1 MIRLLVAFIALL
13 AMASSAFAQDGS
25 SRRRGGPSF
34 RLTETL
40 EGKAD
45 EPMVELLIVRENLK
59 MEFEL
64 SLEESFLPKI
74 RESVEKEPF

>member
-1 MIRLLVAFIALL
+1 MLVL
-13 AMASSAFAQDGS
+13 ASSAYAQDES
-25 SRRRGGPSF
+25 SRRRGRAPSF
-34 RLTETL
+34 RITETL

-45 EPMVELLIVRENLK
+45 EPLVEILIVRENLK

>member
-1 MIRLLVAFIALL
+1 
-13 AMASSAFAQDGS
+13 
-25 SRRRGGPSF
+25 
-34 RLTETL
+34 
-40 EGKAD
+40 
-45 EPMVELLIVRENLK
+45 MVELLIVRENLK